1 MTEKGKIIISKDH
14 LYMGIDFGDKKI
26 GFAIGQFITTKSTPI
41 KIVSNYKNQ
50 VNWAE
55 IQEIISSWK
64 PNVIIVGYPYTSR
77 KNSFMKKLDKFIVEL
92 TEKYKDSIQ
101 VTVFSEVL
109 STEESKRIYGD
120 IRKSKYNIGKKDD
133 LDDLSACIILQSW
146 FDENMIN

>member
-1 MTEKGKIIISKDH
+1 MIEKSKINISKDH

-26 GFAIGQFITTKSTPI
+26 GFAIGQFITKKSTPI

-50 VNWAE
+50 VNWAD

-77 KNSFMKKLDKFIVEL
+77 KNDFMKKLDKFIVEL
-92 TEKYKDSIQ
+92 TDKYRDSIQ
-101 VTVFSEVL
+101 ITVFSEVL
-109 STEESKRIYGD
+109 STEESKSIYSD

>member
-1 MTEKGKIIISKDH
+1 MIEKSKINISKDH

-26 GFAIGQFITTKSTPI
+26 GFAIGQFITKKSTPI

-50 VNWAE
+50 VNWTD

-77 KNSFMKKLDKFIVEL
+77 KNDFMKKLDKFIVEL
-92 TEKYKDSIQ
+92 TDKYRDSIQ
-101 VTVFSEVL
+101 ITVFSEVL
-109 STEESKRIYGD
+109 STEESKSIYSD
-120 IRKSKYNIGKKDD
+120 IRKSKYNISKKHD

-146 FDENMIN
+146 FNENMIN